1 MGLSEVPL
9 FLDLEAFLATV
20 KNQEG
25 FGKGREDNW
34 ISGERNPAVLLSLKE
49 KSGRRWR
56 WDGSWELLE
65 GVKRDIFS
73 YRMRVML

>member
-1 MGLSEVPL
+1 MGLSEAPL

-25 FGKGREDNW
+25 FGKGREDNG

-49 KSGRRWR
+49 KGR
-56 WDGSWELLE
+56 GGG
-65 GVKRDIFS
+65 GVGRQ
-73 YRMRVML
+73 MGVA